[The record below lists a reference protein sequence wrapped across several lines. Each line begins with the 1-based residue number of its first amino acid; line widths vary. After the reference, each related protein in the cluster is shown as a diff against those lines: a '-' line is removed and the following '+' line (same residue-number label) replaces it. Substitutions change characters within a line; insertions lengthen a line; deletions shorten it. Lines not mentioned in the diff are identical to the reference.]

1 MCEQPG
7 LQRLASAEVIA
18 IADIGPQTPTVHT
31 ERLALREL
39 RMDDAHA
46 VAMRAGDKNV
56 ARFLIAVPSP
66 YPVALA
72 ARWIQARIAWWP
84 QARGLTLAITKHG
97 APNELIGT
105 VSLRRYARD
114 RRAELGYWLG
124 QEAWGQGYATEA
136 ADALVDLGFAHLGL
150 QKIYAQVLDGN
161 DASCRVLEKLGML
174 SEGIRRAHVRKGKRL
189 CDVHLYGML
198 RDEWRDRR

>member
-1 MCEQPG
+1 M
-7 LQRLASAEVIA
+7 IA
-18 IADIGPQTPTVHT
+18 LADIGPATPVLHT

-39 RMDDAHA
+39 RIEDAHSI
-46 VAMRAGDKNV
+46 AMRAGDKNV
-56 ARFLIAVPSP
+56 AQYLIAVPSP

-72 ARWIQARIAWWP
+72 ARWVAARIAWWP

-97 APNELIGT
+97 APNQLIGT
-105 VSLRRYARD
+105 VSLRRNIRD

-124 QEAWGQGYATEA
+124 MDAWGQGYATEA
-136 ADALVDLGFAHLGL
+136 SDALIDLGFGQLGL
-150 QKIYAQVLDGN
+150 QRIYAQVLDGN

-189 CDVHLYGML
+189 CDVHMFGML
-198 RDEWRDRR
+198 VDEWRDRR